1 MFDSQLKKLF
11 QRCQSCG
18 AHVKF
23 ASLKQ
28 RGSLICVTSSCEGGH
43 EENWFSQPFTK
54 GTATGNLVLSGRILY
69 TGNHFASTS
78 AFMTICSIRFF
89 KKGNFNSLQR
99 KYLWPVVNHRY
110 LLQHRELLQ
119 SLKGERLILAGD
131 GRCDS
136 PGHNAKYGTYSIMH
150 VTTEKILDFSLVQV
164 SEVNNSNCMEKE
176 GLKRCLENLETDGQ
190 IIDILATDR

>member
-1 MFDSQLKKLF
+1 MFDCQLKKLF

-28 RGSLICVTSSCEGGH
+28 RGSLICVTSSCVGGH
-43 EENWFSQPFTK
+43 TENWFSQPFTK
-54 GTATGNLVLSGRILY
+54 GTATGNLVLSGGILY

-78 AFMTICSIRFF
+78 AFMTNCNIRFF
-89 KKGNFNSLQR
+89 KKGNFNSTQR
-99 KYLWPVVNHRY
+99 KYLWPVINHSY
-110 LLQHRELLQ
+110 VLQHKELLQ
-119 SLKGERLILAGD
+119 SLKGEPLILAGD

-150 VTTEKILDFSLVQV
+150 VATEKVLDFSLVQV

-176 GLKRCLENLETDGQ
+176 GLKCCLENLETDGQ